1 MRINKHNIGK
11 RRKKLKQM
19 REKLESTQLKAIQ
32 KLLSKR
38 EIKQIA
44 KEEGYD
50 FRNRLLPPPV
60 TVFHMLNAA
69 FSREKSFQ
77 SAWHNIGETGRSGS
91 LAKARQ
97 RVPLKVWQGLHQWS
111 VNQIDQEFN
120 DEIGW
125 RGHRVIGVD
134 GTCVSMSD
142 QKELVEVFGKSGSK
156 HGASRFPIARVV
168 FSFMLNPLVVVRH
181 EIGSWR
187 TSEDA
192 LFSNLVKHLRPGDL
206 IIGDRRYAGAKKYAE
221 YKRAG
226 LEFITRAHAQLK
238 VAALK
243 VIKRLGKN
251 DFIAALPISPR
262 YRRKDPSLPEIIM
275 VRMIK
280 TKIKVR
286 GKKTTI
292 WLVTSLL
299 DDKKYPAGE
308 IKLWYKRRWKVEGLI
323 EEIKID
329 LGADVLRSKTAEG
342 IHKELYA
349 RVISFNL
356 THWVIMKACKKYKKN
371 PERIS
376 VCATIRLTA
385 TYSLKMSATPAH
397 RVGSL
402 YEELLEKIALS
413 SVPHRPGRIEPRM
426 KRRDQKHYPILKI
439 SRAEWRAINKE
450 SKHVTKVKVPA

>member
-11 RRKKLKQM
+11 RRKKLKQI
-19 REKLESTQLKAIQ
+19 REKLESTQLKAFQ
-32 KLLSKR
+32 KLLPPKR
-38 EIKQIA
+38 IKQIA
-44 KEEGYD
+44 QELGYD
-50 FRNRLLPPPV
+50 FRNRLLTPPV

-97 RVPLKVWQGLHQWS
+97 RVPLKVWQGLHQETFH
-111 VNQIDQEFN
+111 QIEQEFN
-120 DEIGW
+120 DAISW

-142 QKELVEVFGKSGSK
+142 EAELVKVLGKSDSK

-168 FSFMLNPLVVVRH
+168 FSFMLNPLVAVRH

-192 LFSNLVKHLRPGDL
+192 LFSNLVKQLRPGDL

-221 YKRAG
+221 YTRAG

-251 DFIAALPISPR
+251 DFIAELPIAPR
-262 YRRKDPSLPEIIM
+262 YRRQDSRLPQSIL

-280 TKIKVR
+280 AKVKVR
-286 GKKTTI
+286 GKKTAI

-299 DDKKYPAGE
+299 DNKKYPAEE

-323 EEIKID
+323 EEIKIA

-349 RVISFNL
+349 RVIAFNL
-356 THWVIMKACKKYKKN
+356 THWVILKTCRKYQKS

-385 TYSLKMSATPAH
+385 TYSLKMSAAPAQ
-397 RVGSL
+397 RVDFL
-402 YEELLEKIALS
+402 YEELLEKIAFA
-413 SVPHRPGRIEPRM
+413 SVLHRPGRVEPRM

-439 SRAEWRAINKE
+439 ARAEWRNTNEKI
-450 SKHVTKVKVPA
+450 PA